1 MWTTHTG
8 VTKGAVAEGSE
19 VLRVEREQLLSWK
32 LQKKSMPSVSSSYP
46 ATWCQWWHVCLP
58 WQWSHWQ
65 GSPSLPGTGRAAE
78 GGFLQ
83 LQWVLILMDD
93 GRWYL
98 SPKTIFTKFLSVEPT
113 FMLVVV
119 VLAGRLEREDWAPSG
134 IGGRSPGTTRGMGTG
149 DKRSG
154 RDKRLVPGAC
164 CYSVVES
171 VISYIKFLFSRFLL
185 AQISIFGV

>member
-1 MWTTHTG
+1 MGFFFNFRPQGYCTVQTAYCALLWITHTG

-98 SPKTIFTKFLSVEPT
+98 SPKTIFTTFLSNTNILMKAYFFGTNELLFFNDCSCFCVT
-113 FMLVVV
+113 KKF
-119 VLAGRLEREDWAPSG
+119 A
-134 IGGRSPGTTRGMGTG
+134 IGNRGTI
-149 DKRSG
+149 
-154 RDKRLVPGAC
+154 VH
-164 CYSVVES
+164 
-171 VISYIKFLFSRFLL
+171 
-185 AQISIFGV
+185 